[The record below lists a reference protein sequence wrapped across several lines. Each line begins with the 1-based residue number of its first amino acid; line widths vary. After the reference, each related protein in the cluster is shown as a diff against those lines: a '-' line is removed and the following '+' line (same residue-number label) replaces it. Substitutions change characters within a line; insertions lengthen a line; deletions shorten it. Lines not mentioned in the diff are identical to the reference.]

1 MGRRRVSEAGGGWI
15 RCEMREVCVNFMLQR
30 ARTRMSVCICVFFFI
45 YVRLSNIVRACSAV
59 SLAGREIK
67 LAGCIFSSLFS
78 FCFASRLMLSAL
90 CAGDETPL
98 RYIAPL
104 LPGVWLGS
112 NRLVHPCAPG
122 SRTFACRW
130 TAERWQN
137 VMEFQ
142 RKASLSH
149 VNGPSR
155 AGLDN
160 WQYY

>member
-1 MGRRRVSEAGGGWI
+1 MSEAGEDGFGA
-15 RCEMREVCVNFMLQR
+15 RCEKSASILCFNARERECPFVYMCV
-30 ARTRMSVCICVFFFI
+30 FFI

-149 VNGPSR
+149 VNVPSR
-155 AGLDN
+155 TGLDN